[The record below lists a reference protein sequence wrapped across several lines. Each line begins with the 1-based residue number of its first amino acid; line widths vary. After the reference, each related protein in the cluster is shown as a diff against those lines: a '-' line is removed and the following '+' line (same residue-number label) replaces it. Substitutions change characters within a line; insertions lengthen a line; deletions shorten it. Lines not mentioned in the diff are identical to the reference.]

1 MPSSLVRAH
10 AAVEDRSSSARAP
23 PPPLY
28 RGVDGGYVA
37 SHVRPGSSAPS
48 TRGNAIKY
56 IITFFISPEFY
67 S

>member
-28 RGVDGGYVA
+28 RGVDGGYMARLMSDPVLLLLLP
-37 SHVRPGSSAPS
+37 VG
-48 TRGNAIKY
+48 TR
-56 IITFFISPEFY
+56 
-67 S
+67 